1 MEMHVLIEA
10 GGMGVALP
18 IELTGTRYSG
28 QALARNC
35 HVRRVIW
42 FTPAEL
48 RVFKGFHHGAQ
59 VRCWVGIELGYL
71 ID

>member
-18 IELTGTRYSG
+18 IELTGTRHSG

-42 FTPAEL
+42 FTPAEMGL
-48 RVFKGFHHGAQ
+48 
-59 VRCWVGIELGYL
+59 
-71 ID
+71 